1 MGGPRRKGGVDSR
14 RAACLGCEPVSPDPG
29 AAGWDGGRRAVPTG
43 AVGTMMDDTRQAG
56 ELASRARVV
65 TPEDPAYPAAV
76 RARVP
81 DAGPLWVVG
90 RLPERCVTLVGSRRA
105 DLGGL
110 RAARALAGELA
121 RAGWA
126 VASGGATGCD
136 AAAHEG
142 ALDAGGETVVVLASG
157 LARPYPREHAAL
169 FERAA
174 RSGAVVT
181 PFAPEEGPL
190 PAHFHRRNRILAA
203 LGAATV
209 VVRAGARSGA
219 LSTASYARRYGRP
232 VLAVPG
238 SPDCAPA
245 AGSNELLRGGCPIV
259 LDARDVLERLGQ
271 PVVPFSGPAAG
282 AAAHRDRL
290 LDLLAGGEPAGA
302 DELAAASGLGA
313 GEVAARLGLLEAAG
327 AVARLTDGRFR
338 LPAGRG

>member
-1 MGGPRRKGGVDSR
+1 MEG
-14 RAACLGCEPVSPDPG
+14 
-29 AAGWDGGRRAVPTG
+29 
-43 AVGTMMDDTRQAG
+43 TRQTI
-56 ELASRARVV
+56 ELVSQARMVV
-65 TPEDPAYPAAV
+65 PEDPAYPASV
-76 RARVP
+76 RELVP
-81 DAGPLWVVG
+81 GAGPLWIVG

-110 RAARALAGELA
+110 RTARALAAELV
-121 RAGWA
+121 RAGWT

-142 ALDAGGETVVVLASG
+142 ALEAGGTTVVVLASG
-157 LARPYPREHAAL
+157 LARPYPREHVGL

-174 RSGAVVT
+174 AAGAVVT
-181 PFAPEEGPL
+181 PFAPEVEPL

-238 SPDCAPA
+238 SPTCVQA
-245 AGSNELLRGGCPIV
+245 AGSNELLRGGCPV
-259 LDARDVLERLGQ
+259 ALDARDVLRRLGL
-271 PVVPFSGPAAG
+271 PASPPRRSGTG
-282 AAAHRDRL
+282 GGTRGDRL
-290 LDLLAGGEPAGA
+290 LELLAGGEPAGA

-313 GEVAARLGLLEAAG
+313 GEVAVRLGLLEATG
-327 AVARLTDGRFR
+327 AVARLTDGRFQ
-338 LPAGRG
+338 ASVGRG